1 VSFAD
6 VPGNATPVAQ
16 KRLGRLSYTF
26 LVLLDSGTRGTQM
39 SGSAFVAAR
48 GQQLA
53 GFLLSTVP
61 LAERMLLYQVAMTA
75 WFMLPAFS
83 KKRTNGVC

>member
-1 VSFAD
+1 VD
-6 VPGNATPVAQ
+6 VPGNATPVAE
-16 KRLGRLSYTF
+16 KRLGRLSYIL
-26 LVLLDSGTRGTQM
+26 LVLPNSGTGETQM
-39 SGSAFVAAR
+39 NSSPFVVAR

-75 WFMLPAFS
+75 WIMLPAFS
-83 KKRTNGVC
+83 KKWTNGVC